1 MQAPDRTR
9 NFARS
14 LRREMSLPEVLLW
27 NQLRRGG
34 LKGAHFRRQHPFGP
48 CVLDFYCAMARLAV
62 EVDGARHHDQGAVH
76 HDASRDAFLGRYSI
90 ATLRLPARVVLQDM
104 TSALDTIAAR
114 LAGVEDPLSQPRRA

>member
-48 CVLDFYCAMARLAV
+48 YVLDFYCATARLAV
-62 EVDGARHHDQGAVH
+62 EVDGARHHDQGALT
-76 HDASRDAFLGRYSI
+76 HDASRDAFLGRYGIS
-90 ATLRLPARVVLQDM
+90 TLRLPARVVLKDM

-114 LAGVEDPLSQPRRA
+114 LAGVDDPLSQPLRA